1 MDSRLASLIDRLESV
16 VKRAEATQGGSTHA
30 PTSASSPV

>member
-30 PTSASSPV
+30 PTSTPV